1 MNVEPLASGV
11 FAPIDEVVEAAS
23 QGKAFVLLDDAER
36 ENEGDLVVLA
46 DKVSVATINM
56 MIRYG
61 SGIICLAISEQ
72 HANRLG
78 LALMPRRNA
87 KDGCTA
93 FTTSIDARYGI
104 TTGVSAY
111 DRATTILAAV
121 AEHSTADD
129 IVTPGHVFPIIAD
142 SGGVTKRAGHTEA
155 SVEIAKL
162 AGATSAAVICE
173 LMNPDGTMSRLPEII
188 AFAQAHDVGV
198 TTIKGLVEY
207 LSSF

>member
-1 MNVEPLASGV
+1 MSVELLASGV
-11 FAPIDEVVEAAS
+11 FAPVDKVVEAAA

-46 DKVSVATINM
+46 DRVSAATINM
-56 MIRYG
+56 MIRHG
-61 SGIICLAISEQ
+61 SGIVCLAISEQ
-72 HANRLG
+72 HADRLG

-87 KDGCTA
+87 SDGCPA

-111 DRATTILAAV
+111 DRVATILAAV

-142 SGGVTKRAGHTEA
+142 SGGITKRAGHTEA

-162 AGATSAAVICE
+162 AGATGAAVICE
-173 LMNPDGTMSRLPEII
+173 LMNPDGTMSRLPEIV

-207 LSSF
+207 LSSA